1 MENDLVRYSRA
12 GDAFH
17 YRWAARRCLR
27 MIDPKSHLRC
37 IVIEGSKERDQ
48 AGEYVIDVTEY
59 TKSSES
65 EPEKITYFQLKHTT
79 VRKDRPIN
87 LSDLKDT
94 FKGFAE
100 RYSEQF
106 CQKKETTKPSAV
118 TFPIVTNRPIAE
130 SFKKNMLNI
139 VRSSTVNTV
148 FQHTLEKYTN
158 LKGKYLKEFC
168 SLLEFTDIEGDYNE
182 QRYKLNVETSHL
194 IAGIVDT
201 PLIDSIITL
210 VAEKALPNSNGE
222 ILREDILKRFG
233 VTSIRD
239 LFPAPPEFEEL
250 INPLLI
256 KQHQSLLNSILYAS
270 TPIIIHAAGG
280 VGKSIFACQMAEAIP
295 KDSIGIVY
303 DCFGG
308 GRYRNPSEP
317 RHRHRDALI
326 QVVNELSSYGLCDP
340 LIALPTSLEDQI
352 LRKFLKRLSMVADS
366 LRESNENAILIIFI
380 DAADNAEMAAEEI
393 GDNCFVHDLLHCTLP
408 NGCRIVALC
417 RTERIQ
423 LLQPSSLI
431 PILELESFSIEDTL
445 THIRR
450 FFPQA
455 TSTEGLEFHR
465 LTNNGNPRVQS
476 NALNFGYKT
485 ISKILNSLGPFGTT
499 VEKQIE
505 AQLGLAISV
514 VKESLPSNYQRSID
528 AICLGLAIL
537 PPHIPIRVL
546 ATAAEVDEA
555 AIKSFIADLGRSIL
569 LLDTSVQFR
578 DEPTETWF
586 RNKFS
591 AAIEQIAAYI
601 TRLKPLASDYSYIA
615 ETLPSLLLQSEAY
628 DELINLA
635 LSDDFLPEDNPI
647 DKRNVRVY
655 RLQFAFKAAL
665 KNKRYSDATKL
676 ALRAGEEVAGN
687 NRQLELLTRNIDL
700 IAPLQNAQ
708 RVQELS
714 FRHMLHGKWDGS
726 DNIYSAAL
734 LSSVKDFK
742 GEARAYLRA
751 ANNWLHLYFE
761 ERKKNKETHAPDLLE
776 NDDIL
781 ELTFARYNLFGVSK
795 TVDSFMGWHP
805 PQVVYPIARKF
816 IKRLI
821 DAGSF
826 DAVNKI
832 SLNDHRNQ
840 YLMIAIAHELL
851 EVGHI
856 PQSDSMGQCL
866 ILLTTSRT
874 RIPEPGR
881 YSHNDT
887 ISTALV
893 SFTEACAA
901 RKLSTEKI
909 LRVLRYYIPIRAPQF
924 ISSDYLKDERDT
936 YLRAVAL
943 RCVLMDKLD
952 PNLDDF
958 IPKDLAQKEKNTQIE
973 QDVRKFKEII
983 GGLLPWYIVRAQ
995 ILVNDLD
1002 DAFGAIKDADQ
1013 RSKKAREQRWRNAD
1027 RLPFEITQICIKI
1040 LILLRNADPFQVESF
1055 YTDHIKAREEIWIH
1069 DRLKLVR
1076 AAFRL
1081 GHLSKIRTQLEQS
1094 TYEIIVSTSGE
1105 RPETRS
1111 EWYID
1116 LARAVLPVNRDDAA
1130 AYFDYAIE
1138 AVSKF
1143 GDEIVQRWEAVTALA
1158 NRSAVSGHTTPK
1170 LAYRFFRCAEMIG
1183 DNVAREKYWD
1193 RDEAVRIC
1201 AKLSPVSALAGL
1213 SRWNDRDVGRFY
1225 QQLSAL
1231 ANELVVSDII
1241 SPSVG
1246 WALSAF
1252 FDSYGLEDFALL
1264 CIEKEKSTIRRQ
1276 YILDTAIRD
1285 LRLNEATCKTW
1296 QKLKQITQKL
1306 SIQSRELE
1314 YIINFYAENPEKT
1327 IDENTLPI
1335 SHSDYQ
1341 DKKKQVDWES
1351 IFSGLELATNTGI
1364 GKAIVRFRTAPT
1376 SFNDH
1381 ETFWKEIFKHI
1392 DESESKKFL
1401 VSLVETENA

>member
-17 YRWAARRCLR
+17 YRWAARRCLK
-27 MIDPKSHLRC
+27 MIHPKSQLRS
-37 IVIEGSKERDQ
+37 IVIEGSKERNQ
-48 AGEYVIDVTEY
+48 AGEYVIDIAEY
-59 TKSSES
+59 TETD
-65 EPEKITYFQLKHTT
+65 EGEVEKITYFQLKHTT
-79 VRKDRPIN
+79 VRKDRPFN
-87 LSDLKDT
+87 LSDLKGT
-94 FKGFAE
+94 IKGFAE

-106 CQKKETTKPSAV
+106 CRKKQIPKKPTV
-118 TFPIVTNRPIAE
+118 TFTIVTNRPIAE
-130 SFKKNMLNI
+130 RFKKKILNI
-139 VRSSTVNTV
+139 VRGGKVNTG

-168 SLLEFTDIEGDYNE
+168 SLLEFADIEGDYNE

-194 IAGIVDT
+194 IAGTVDT
-201 PLIDSIITL
+201 PQIDSIITL
-210 VAEKALPNSNGE
+210 VAEKALPDTNGE

-250 INPLLI
+250 INPILI
-256 KQHQSLLNSILYAS
+256 KQHQSLFNSILDAS

-280 VGKSIFACQMAEAIP
+280 VGKSIFACQIAQYIP
-295 KDSIGIVY
+295 EGSMGIVY

-326 QVVNELSSYGLCDP
+326 QVVNELSSHGLCDP

-352 LRKFLKRLSMVADS
+352 LRKFLNRLSMVADS
-366 LRESNENAILIIFI
+366 LRESNENAILTIFI
-380 DAADNAEMAAEEI
+380 DAADNAEMAAEEN
-393 GDNCFVHDLLHCTLP
+393 GDNCFVHDLLHCPLP

-423 LLQPSSLI
+423 LLHPSSLI
-431 PILELESFSIEDTL
+431 PILELESFSVEDSL

-465 LTNNGNPRVQS
+465 LTNNGNPRVQA

-505 AQLGLAISV
+505 AQLGLAISAI
-514 VKESLPSNYQRSID
+514 KESLPSNYQRSID

-537 PPHIPIRVL
+537 PPLIPIHVL

-555 AIKSFIADLGRSIL
+555 AIKSFIADLGQSIL

-586 RNKFS
+586 RKKFS
-591 AAIEQIAAYI
+591 ATVEQIATYI
-601 TRLKPLASDYSYIA
+601 PRLKPLAYDYSYVA
-615 ETLPSLLLQSEAY
+615 ETLPSLLLQAEAY
-628 DELINLA
+628 GELIDLA

-647 DKRNVRVY
+647 DKRNIRVY

-665 KNKRYSDATKL
+665 KKKRYTDATKL
-676 ALRAGEEVAGN
+676 ALRAGEEVAGDK
-687 NRQLELLTRNIDL
+687 RQLELLTRNVDL
-700 IAPLQNAQ
+700 IAPLQNVQ
-708 RVQELS
+708 RVQELA
-714 FRHMLHGKWDGS
+714 FRRMLHGDWDGS
-726 DNIYSAAL
+726 ENVYSASL
-734 LSSVKDFK
+734 LSSVEDFK
-742 GEARAYLRA
+742 GEASTYLRA
-751 ANNWLHLYFE
+751 ANNWIHLYLE
-761 ERKKNKETHAPDLLE
+761 ERKKNKENSNQDHLKD
-776 NDDIL
+776 DDIL
-781 ELTFARYNLFGVSK
+781 ELTFAHFNLLGVSK
-795 TVDSFMGWHP
+795 SVEYILGWHP
-805 PQVVYPIARKF
+805 PQVVFRITREF
-816 IKRLI
+816 IKKLI

-826 DAVNKI
+826 DAVNEI
-832 SLNDHRNQ
+832 SLIDHRNQ

-851 EVGHI
+851 EVGQF
-856 PQSDSMGQCL
+856 PQSDTMERCL

-901 RKLSTEKI
+901 RKLSKVGI
-909 LRVLRYYIPIRAPQF
+909 LRVLRHYFPIRAPQSV
-924 ISSDYLKDERDT
+924 SSDYLKDERDT

-943 RCVLMDKLD
+943 RCVLKDELD
-952 PNLDDF
+952 PNLDDLL
-958 IPKDLAQKEKNTQIE
+958 PKDLVQKEENTKNE
-973 QDVRKFKEII
+973 QEVRKFKEII
-983 GGLLPWYIVRAQ
+983 GGLLPWYIVRAR

-1002 DAFGAIKDADQ
+1002 DVFGSIKDADQ
-1013 RSKKAREQRWRNAD
+1013 RSKSAREQRWRNAD

-1040 LILLRNADPFQVESF
+1040 LILLRNADHFQVESF
-1055 YTDHIKAREEIWIH
+1055 YTDYIKTRQEILIQDH
-1069 DRLKLVR
+1069 LKLVR

-1081 GHLSKIRTQLEQS
+1081 DHLSKIRTQLEQS
-1094 TYEIIVSTSGE
+1094 AYEVVASTSEEG
-1105 RPETRS
+1105 PETRA

-1116 LARAVLPVNRDDAA
+1116 LARAVLPVNRDDAS
-1130 AYFDYAIE
+1130 AYFDSAIE
-1138 AVSKF
+1138 VVSKF
-1143 GDEIVQRWEAVTALA
+1143 GDEMVQRWNAVAALA
-1158 NRSAVSGHTTPK
+1158 SHSADGGYTTPQI
-1170 LAYRFFRCAEMIG
+1170 AYRFFRCAELIG

-1213 SRWNDRDVGRFY
+1213 SRWNDREVGSFY

-1231 ANELVVSDII
+1231 ANELVVSGFI
-1241 SPSVG
+1241 SPSAG
-1246 WALSAF
+1246 WSLSAF
-1252 FDSYGLEDFALL
+1252 FDSYGLDDFASL
-1264 CIEKEKSTIRRQ
+1264 CIEKEKSTVRRQ
-1276 YILDTAIRD
+1276 DILDSAILD
-1285 LRLNEATCKTW
+1285 
-1296 QKLKQITQKL
+1296 
-1306 SIQSRELE
+1306 
-1314 YIINFYAENPEKT
+1314 
-1327 IDENTLPI
+1327 
-1335 SHSDYQ
+1335 
-1341 DKKKQVDWES
+1341 
-1351 IFSGLELATNTGI
+1351 
-1364 GKAIVRFRTAPT
+1364 
-1376 SFNDH
+1376 
-1381 ETFWKEIFKHI
+1381 
-1392 DESESKKFL
+1392 
-1401 VSLVETENA
+1401 